1 LIFEPLDDSD
11 IEAIFYCEA
20 FDDEREAEMEAYRVQ
35 EVKLLESG
43 GVAKRLRE
51 YELPASD
58 PAAVTQLIRH
68 FFEMEMMSPRA
79 LLTIDFDALLIIG
92 SRGEEI
98 ARFSV
103 ADFWKR
109 EAYAVDAG
117 IERLHDVSGPS

>member
-1 LIFEPLDDSD
+1 
-11 IEAIFYCEA
+11 
-20 FDDEREAEMEAYRVQ
+20 MEAYRVQ

-58 PAAVTQLIRH
+58 PAAATQLIRH

-79 LLTIDFDALLIIG
+79 PLTIDFDALLITD

-117 IERLHDVSGPS
+117 VEWSYDHLAP